1 MSPWSILLRVLA
13 LPLLLLLPG
22 ARAHELT
29 LLAASS
35 LADALTEAA
44 PAFTNAS
51 GHRLRLGFAA
61 SGTLARQIEQG
72 APADLFVSA
81 DQLRV
86 DQLERAGLL
95 LPGTRRPLLAN
106 LLVVAVPSDFA
117 ADLASP
123 ADLRST
129 SFRRI
134 ALGDPATVPAGTYA
148 RSLLDKLG
156 LWSELQP
163 RLLPVTSVRAA
174 LATLEAGH
182 ADAAFVYRTDALS
195 TPRVRIALELP
206 PPEGPAIVARYLRSP
221 RLPTRTPPLNSRPSP
236 PSPLVSPRGPALH
249 HPLHPRH
256 RHREHPL
263 HPPPRTRP
271 RLAASPAQL
280 AG

>member
-206 PPEGPAIVARYLRSP
+206 PPEGPAIVYPAAVLRDSPHPEAARELLEWLATAPAARVIFD
-221 RLPTRTPPLNSRPSP
+221 RHGFPPAP
-236 PSPLVSPRGPALH
+236 
-249 HPLHPRH
+249 HP
-256 RHREHPL
+256 
-263 HPPPRTRP
+263 
-271 RLAASPAQL
+271 
-280 AG
+280 